1 MISSIWLGILPL
13 FGVFVINNWFL
24 ARYLLRKKYVTY
36 TVLVVAVIVAMLGL
50 NFVGRRFIE
59 TPEDR
64 FHPRAERSWQ
74 RMGGE
79 KATQMPMPDKIGEP
93 APDEMKDQHPEGPRK
108 LLPGPD
114 RKGEKD
120 LRKKFFILPFFPGP
134 FYSHFIL
141 SILIV
146 GFNIAVKLM
155 FKSLRDEEMM
165 KELERHNLQSEL

>member
-74 RMGGE
+74 RMGG
-79 KATQMPMPDKIGEP
+79 
-93 APDEMKDQHPEGPRK
+93 
-108 LLPGPD
+108 
-114 RKGEKD
+114 RKGYANAHA
-120 LRKKFFILPFFPGP
+120 R
-134 FYSHFIL
+134 
-141 SILIV
+141 
-146 GFNIAVKLM
+146 
-155 FKSLRDEEMM
+155 
-165 KELERHNLQSEL
+165 

>member
-1 MISSIWLGILPL
+1 
-13 FGVFVINNWFL
+13 
-24 ARYLLRKKYVTY
+24 
-36 TVLVVAVIVAMLGL
+36 MLGL

-108 LLPGPD
+108 LYPD
-114 RKGEKD
+114 RTV
-120 LRKKFFILPFFPGP
+120 R
-134 FYSHFIL
+134 
-141 SILIV
+141 
-146 GFNIAVKLM
+146 
-155 FKSLRDEEMM
+155 
-165 KELERHNLQSEL
+165 